1 MSLNWLDI
9 LILVPLL
16 AGLVRGLMRGFI
28 SEVIGLAV
36 VILGVL
42 GSRLFAPPFSAWL
55 LKQFAWKS
63 EVCDIVAYILVFLAI
78 AIVLSILGSLLS
90 KLLHAI
96 HLGWVNRL
104 LGGLAGILKLSLVIL
119 LAVYV
124 MELSDRSFHWK
135 SNSKVIQTSKIYPYC
150 VQALNYIDHHH

>member
-1 MSLNWLDI
+1 MNWLDI

-16 AGLVRGLMRGFI
+16 AGLVRGLMRGFV

-55 LKQFAWKS
+55 LKQFAWKA
-63 EVCDIVAYILVFLAI
+63 EVCDIVAYILIFLAI

-90 KLLHAI
+90 RLLHAI

-104 LGGLAGILKLSLVIL
+104 LGAVVGVAKLSIVVL

-124 MELSDRSFHWK
+124 MELTDRSFHWK
-135 SNSKVIQTSKIYPYC
+135 SNAQVIQTSKIYPYC
-150 VQALNYIDHHH
+150 VQALNYIDHQR